1 MMVEYDEASRLTPSG
16 SQGPTNEA
24 FRVVGL
30 PDEGLGQKRE
40 EEDAGLVIRVKGVEQ
55 DMRT

>member
-1 MMVEYDEASRLTPSG
+1 MVEYDEASRLTPSG

-30 PDEGLGQKRE
+30 PDERLGQKRE
-40 EEDAGLVIRVKGVEQ
+40 EEDTGLVIHMESLEE